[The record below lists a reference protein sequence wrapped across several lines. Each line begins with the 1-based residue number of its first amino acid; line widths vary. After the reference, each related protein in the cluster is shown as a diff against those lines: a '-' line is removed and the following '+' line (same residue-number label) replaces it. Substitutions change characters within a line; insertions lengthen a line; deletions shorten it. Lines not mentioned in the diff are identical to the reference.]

1 MDFTPS
7 EAAST
12 VGALAADIAA
22 AISTSERVAELE
34 AAAAPIDAT
43 LWHELAGAGLLGLA
57 AAPDPGGDDSADQE
71 QFGTEETTAVA
82 TALGRHLARV
92 PYGPHAVAAVPAL
105 SEFGSAAVID
115 ELLAPACAGE
125 AIVSAA
131 FEEDLGTSALT
142 PSATLGGDGG
152 LRLTGSKVNVPY
164 AAAAHA
170 LLVNATGPDGA
181 VVAVVRTDAGGVTVT
196 ETPSTG
202 HVPVYAVAFDGVAVT
217 DQQVLSGGAVTV
229 AHVADLLT
237 LAVAADQS
245 GVVTAA
251 VEATAEYAREREQF
265 GRPIG
270 SFQAVAQRLA
280 DGYIDAQGLA
290 LTTAQAAWLM
300 SGNAD
305 CTAEEISAAVAT
317 AKFWADDAGHR
328 VAHTAVHVHGG
339 VGLDTSHPAHRYFL
353 RAKQNEFT
361 YGCGPVALEEI
372 GDLIASGTLEGLP

>member
-7 EAAST
+7 EAAAA
-12 VGALAADIAA
+12 VGALAGDIAA
-22 AISTSERVAELE
+22 AISTAERVAELE
-34 AAAAPIDAT
+34 AARAPIDT
-43 LWHELAGAGLLGLA
+43 ELWRELAGADLLGLA
-57 AAPDPGGDDSADQE
+57 VAGALADAE
-71 QFGTEETTAVA
+71 PLGTEETTAVA

-92 PYGPHAVAAVPAL
+92 PYGPHAVAAVPAV

-115 ELLAPACAGE
+115 ALLRPACTGAV
-125 AIVSAA
+125 IFSAA

-142 PSATLGGDGG
+142 PAATLGDDGP
-152 LRLTGSKVNVPY
+152 LRLTGAKVNVPY
-164 AAAAHA
+164 AAAADA
-170 LLVNATGPDGA
+170 LLVNAIGPDGA
-181 VVAVVRTDAGGVTVT
+181 VVAVVRTDADGVTVT
-196 ETPSTG
+196 ETPSIGLT
-202 HVPVYAVAFDGVAVT
+202 PVATVEFDGVAVA
-217 DQQVLSGGAVTV
+217 DDHLLSGGAGTV
-229 AHVADLLT
+229 ARVAELLT

-251 VEATAEYAREREQF
+251 VEATADYAREREQF
-265 GRPIG
+265 GRAIG

-305 CTAEEISAAVAT
+305 CTAEEIAAAVAT
-317 AKFWADDAGHR
+317 AKFWADEAGHR

-361 YGCGPVALEEI
+361 YGCAPVALEAV
-372 GDLIASGTLEGLP
+372 GDLIAAGTLEGLP